1 MGTKEGQLVK
11 RVLLTGARLVFSLL
25 ILSSFFPIPI
35 IQAQT
40 APPDVVGPGGTTL
53 TTVTP
58 YTSRFTNP
66 LTFST
71 VNDLLTRILGF
82 LQGFIVTIAIIF
94 IVIGG
99 FLYITSAGNDG
110 RMETA
115 KNCVLAAL
123 IGLALGIAAPAFLKE
138 IYTILGTDTTIPAG
152 VGTTLSLLQIASN
165 VLSFLLTIIGILAII
180 MLVIG
185 GIMYLMAA
193 GNEDQIDRGKKIV
206 KYSIIGILIALASLV
221 LVKQVAGFFS
231 DSLGGATAP
240 NNSIPSPEGPANGG
254 AGGGGNSPIVLAPGD
269 YTYTFETADGQR
281 SYVVHVPIGYD
292 GTKAL
297 PVLLHLH
304 GGMGTAAS
312 GNLSTGF
319 SSLADSRE
327 FIVVY
332 GQGTTGSAGFTSW
345 NAGGCCGSS
354 QEKNNDIDDVA
365 YVGTVLAQVQEK
377 LEVDTARIYV
387 SGMSN
392 GSMLANRLACE
403 VPHLIAGVATVS
415 GTTQVSVCNPSR
427 AIPHIIIHGTIDT
440 NVPYAGGKS
449 GSPFNS
455 GTFPAVEDEFKTWST
470 RNGCNVMALSTSVV
484 ASEVSDGTSADRLTY
499 ASCPEGKEVVLYRIN
514 NGGHSWPGG
523 TTGSNDLEG
532 QPSQAIDA
540 SQTIL
545 NFFGL

>member
-1 MGTKEGQLVK
+1 MGTKKGQLVK
-11 RVLLTGARLVFSLL
+11 RVLLTGASLVFGFL
-25 ILSSFFPIPI
+25 ILSPFFPISI
-35 IQAQT
+35 TQAQT

-123 IGLALGIAAPAFLKE
+123 IGLALGIAAPAFLKQ

-152 VGTTLSLLQIASN
+152 VGTSLSLLQIASN

-185 GIMYLMAA
+185 GIIYLTAA

-231 DSLGGATAP
+231 DSSGGATAP
-240 NNSIPSPEGPANGG
+240 GNSIPIPEGPVGGG
-254 AGGGGNSPIVLAPGD
+254 AGGGGNLPIVLAPGD
-269 YTYTFETADGQR
+269 YTYTFETSDGQR
-281 SYVVHVPIGYD
+281 SYVIHVPIGYD

-312 GNLSTGF
+312 GNLSTKF
-319 SSLADSRE
+319 SSLADSHE

-332 GQGTTGSAGFTSW
+332 GQGTTGAAGFTSW

-377 LEVDTARIYV
+377 LKVDTARIYV

-427 AIPHIIIHGTIDT
+427 TIPHVIIHGTIDT

-455 GTFPAVEDEFKTWST
+455 GTFPAVEDELKTWSM
-470 RNGCNVMALSTSVV
+470 RNGCNVMALSTSV
-484 ASEVSDGTSADRLTY
+484 AALEVSDGTSADRLTY